1 MFPEDLRYTDKH
13 EWCRGGNGATVRVGI
28 TSFAA
33 DALGDVVYVSQSQV
47 GEELQADDACAEV
60 ESTKSV
66 SDVYAPASPGC
77 PRPPCSMSTWMR
89 VAPASIAFVAAV
101 NLTFGATAAEQPT
114 RIRLSAKSMLVG
126 TPETINADPYG
137 DGWLFE
143 LEMSDPAQLDE
154 LLDSDAYAES
164 VAE

>member
-13 EWCRGGNGATVRVGI
+13 EWCRAGNGMTVRVGI
-28 TSFAA
+28 TSYAA
-33 DALGDVVYVSQSQV
+33 DALGDVVYVSLPQV
-47 GEELQADDACAEV
+47 GEEVEADDACAEV

-66 SDVYAPASPGC
+66 SDVYAPVSGVVT
-77 PRPPCSMSTWMR
+77 S
-89 VAPASIAFVAAV
+89 V
-101 NLTFGATAAEQPT
+101 NDLLGT
-114 RIRLSAKSMLVG
+114 

-143 LEMSDPAQLDE
+143 VEMSDQQQLDA
-154 LLDSDAYAES
+154 LLDSDSYAEL